1 MGKIFTFRLPVLELG
16 LLYLLRGLFDTIAT
30 IRFNLDI
37 EEFTLAIYLILE
49 QLQAHAG
56 VKIAPRK
63 EQSVWDK
70 ALLEGA
76 VDVDAFF
83 DELNSRIDKWSD
95 IRV

>member
-1 MGKIFTFRLPVLELG
+1 M
-16 LLYLLRGLFDTIAT
+16 LYLLRGLLDTIAM
-30 IRFNLDI
+30 IRFSLDI
-37 EEFTLAIYLILE
+37 EEFTPEIHQILK
-49 QLQAHAG
+49 QVQAHAG

-63 EQSVWDK
+63 EQSAWDK

-95 IRV
+95 TRA